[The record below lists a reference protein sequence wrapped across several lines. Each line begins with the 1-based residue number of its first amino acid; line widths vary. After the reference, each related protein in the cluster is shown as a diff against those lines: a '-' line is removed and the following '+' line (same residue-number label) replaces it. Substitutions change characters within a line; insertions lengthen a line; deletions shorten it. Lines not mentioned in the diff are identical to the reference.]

1 MKTTKDVES
10 MEANQLVSW
19 FMMASYAYYQLD
31 INLMSDYDFDFL
43 VERLRNEW
51 NNADHPHKK
60 LIKKTNLDAG
70 SGYDIDFPTIVRGAA
85 ADYLQKNNIISM

>member
-1 MKTTKDVES
+1 VKTTEEVRKMNS
-10 MEANQLVSW
+10 GQLVSW

-31 INLMSDYDFDFL
+31 VNLMSDYDFDFL

-51 NNADHPHKK
+51 DNVNHPHKD

-70 SGYDIDFPTIVRGAA
+70 SGYDIDFPTIVRGAV
-85 ADYLQKNNIISM
+85 ADYLQKNNVISL

>member
-1 MKTTKDVES
+1 MKTTEEVREMNS
-10 MEANQLVSW
+10 SQLVSW

-51 NNADHPHKK
+51 DNVDHPHKE

-70 SGYDIDFPTIVRGAA
+70 SGYDIDFPAIVRGAA